1 MVRKLIK
8 CPECGAD
15 NGKDA
20 RFCSLCGATI
30 YKFCPECGKKNIKA
44 AKFCMD
50 CGASFESEIDS
61 LETQNNEIYD
71 KEDIFSDN
79 SGKKVSLNLTPAE
92 SLMLLDPKKYVGHKE
107 SLKELLKVT
116 LIDLI
121 LKDVFELS
129 VETIYG
135 RKTVKR
141 NYLKKGKSFSMTLK
155 PHEDVFRRCLLHKA
169 DSKRLQKLQ
178 EHVYH
183 NALQHDYIMEKLLEP
198 LASNGFFIV
207 KKGFL
212 RNKYVLSDKGIKAQ
226 EIMLK
231 LKDEGKNLENWLET
245 DPERAKAYLQICGSN
260 IFLADE
266 YNFKCLKDNSKKIKT
281 LFSNKKSYSDASK
294 NYNYG
299 WYPVFMQ
306 NSDNNIF
313 SNEDIDRIFN
323 SIDANNFDFEF
334 SNIESSN
341 GSGSTSY
348 DGYTYSGGCDSSS
361 YSTGFDGSNSDGGS
375 WGSDGGS
382 SGSSYSDGGG
392 SDGGGGDCG
401 GGDCGSGGF

>member
-20 RFCSLCGATI
+20 LFCSLCGATI

-50 CGASFESEIDS
+50 CGASFESEVDS

-71 KEDIFSDN
+71 QKDIFSDN

-121 LKDVFELS
+121 CKKVFKVNIEEGKTS
-129 VETIYG
+129 IFG
-135 RKTVKR
+135 RKKADKI
-141 NYLKKGKSFSMTLK
+141 YLEEGELFEMPLK
-155 PHEDVFRRCLLHKA
+155 PHEKIFLECLPSES
-169 DSKRLQKLQ
+169 DSKRFWVLQAR
-178 EHVYH
+178 VYH
-183 NALQHDYIMEKLLEP
+183 KALQYDYARKKLLEP
-198 LASNGFFIV
+198 LFSDDFFTIENGFP
-207 KKGFL
+207 

-281 LFSNKKSYSDASK
+281 LFSNKKRYSDASK

-306 NSDNNIF
+306 NSNNNIF

-334 SNIESSN
+334 SNIESNN
-341 GSGSTSY
+341 GSSSASY
-348 DGYTYSGGCDSSS
+348 DGYIYSGGCDSSS

-375 WGSDGGS
+375 WGSDGG
-382 SGSSYSDGGG
+382 G

-401 GGDCGSGGF
+401 GGDCGGGGF